1 MNIIIWC
8 FLVDDFFYSE
18 NSYIHPNVKMSLQT
32 RKSDF
37 KCTFSRFFRKVR
49 GSLDLW
55 NKVPIFVSD
64 IWEIPLI

>member
-37 KCTFSRFFRKVR
+37 KYTFTRFFRKVL
-49 GSLDLW
+49 STLDLR
-55 NKVPIFVSD
+55 NKMPIFVSD
-64 IWEIPLI
+64 IRVIPLI